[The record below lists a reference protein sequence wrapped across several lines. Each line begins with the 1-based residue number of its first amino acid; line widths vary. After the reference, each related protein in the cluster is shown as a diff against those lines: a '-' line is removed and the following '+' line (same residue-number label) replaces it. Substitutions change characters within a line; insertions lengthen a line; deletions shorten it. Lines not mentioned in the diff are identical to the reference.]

1 MSQTM
6 TDEKPVLT
14 DDDILEWLKANP
26 KFLSRNPDAAEF
38 LVPPRRVNNDRKVAD
53 FQSYMIQR
61 LKDDREDVIQSARD
75 IVETSRANMNNQTRI
90 HHSILMLLDATTFDD
105 FIHTITMDLAAMLD
119 VDIISLVVEFDDP
132 VLPQID
138 LTGVRVV
145 GPGTL
150 DLLTKAQRIV
160 LESGIAGLD
169 ELYGGG
175 AGLVKSQ
182 CLMRL
187 HIAEGAPD
195 VLLAFGSRNPVMF
208 QPGMGTEQI
217 SFLGGVIER
226 CFRAWLGQEA

>member
-6 TDEKPVLT
+6 TEDTPLS
-14 DDDILEWLKANP
+14 DDDILDWLRKNP
-26 KFLSRNPDAAEF
+26 QFLSRNPDAAEY

-90 HHSILMLLDATTFDD
+90 YNSILMLMDAHGFDD

-119 VDIISLVVEFDDP
+119 VDIISLVVELDDRA
-132 VLPQID
+132 LPQID

-145 GPGTL
+145 SPGTL
-150 DLLTKAQRIV
+150 DLLTKRQHIL
-160 LESGIAGLD
+160 LEGNIAGLD

-182 CLMRL
+182 CLLRL
-187 HIAEGAPD
+187 HIADGAPQA
-195 VLLAFGSRNPVMF
+195 LIAFGSRNPELF
-208 QPGMGTEQI
+208 HTGMGTEQI
-217 SFLGGVIER
+217 SFLGAIIER
-226 CFRAWLGQEA
+226 CFRSWLM